1 MVGINGLSKSLC
13 NEKPRQSTAV
23 MDKNGNL
30 LSKKKD
36 GQDRW
41 TEYFK
46 VVLNR
51 ETPGNPITTTDEV
64 GFDLEDEI

>member
-1 MVGINGLSKSLC
+1 
-13 NEKPRQSTAV
+13 
-23 MDKNGNL
+23 MDKYGNL
-30 LSKKKD
+30 LREKKD
-36 GQDRW
+36 VKDRW
-41 TEYFK
+41 RELFK

>member
-1 MVGINGLSKSLC
+1 
-13 NEKPRQSTAV
+13 

-30 LSKKKD
+30 LSKKD
-36 GQDRW
+36 VQDRS
-41 TEYFK
+41 TEHFK
-46 VVLNR
+46 VLNR